1 MAREAIFSRLPEV
14 WHILDQ
20 VENVVEQQGVL
31 ERYLSVWDAAL
42 DLSHSDAVSVLDT
55 RDINTIPDR
64 YLRLIG
70 DIVGHRWKDYRSYQW
85 NRQRIRESI
94 AKYSYKGTSVA
105 IADLVREHGGSYHR
119 ILDMASTVDTWN
131 IQVGMFL
138 DSDYFH
144 PGVYK
149 LYLSDD
155 IDLEHFLEDFE
166 YLKPAGT
173 KWILT
178 ISPEDTFIYTELNAG
193 GEPQIIPQH
202 LINPDF
208 NDWWNFKPQPAVFMN
223 FKIEEPL
230 AIAMAFLFIGS
241 LTYTY
246 DEELLTWGDD
256 ILPAEYNHRQPLVE
270 PEIPT

>member
-1 MAREAIFSRLPEV
+1 MREPQFSRLPLI
-14 WHILDQ
+14 WRRLDKQ
-20 VENVVEQQGVL
+20 TVL
-31 ERYLSVWDAAL
+31 ERFLGVEDVELDSARQKIQDILDSRDLHNIPDKYLKVIGHTLGYRWKNSKSYNWNRRRLSVL
-42 DLSHSDAVSVLDT
+42 V
-55 RDINTIPDR
+55 R
-64 YLRLIG
+64 
-70 DIVGHRWKDYRSYQW
+70 
-85 NRQRIRESI
+85 
-94 AKYSYKGTSVA
+94 KYSYKGTSVA

-119 ILDMASTVDTWN
+119 ILDMASLVDTWN
-131 IQVGMFL
+131 VQVGMFF

-144 PGVYK
+144 PGVYR
-149 LYLSDD
+149 LWVSDD

-208 NDWWNFKPQPAVFMN
+208 NDWWNFKPQLSVVPSRFVL
-223 FKIEEPL
+223 ESG

>member
-1 MAREAIFSRLPEV
+1 MSRTPLFERLPES
-14 WHILDQ
+14 WKYNDTKTDQ
-20 VENVVEQQGVL
+20 IDGKGTLQ
-31 ERYLSVWDAAL
+31 RYLEVWDNGFDRSE
-42 DLSHSDAVSVLDT
+42 DLAESVLST
-55 RDINTIPDR
+55 RDISGNPDR

-119 ILDMASTVDTWN
+119 ILDMASLVDTWN

-144 PGVYK
+144 PGVYR
-149 LYLSDD
+149 LWVSDD

>member
-1 MAREAIFSRLPEV
+1 MKRLFDRLPDI
-14 WHILDQ
+14 WAKLD
-20 VENVVEQQGVL
+20 VEQPTVDSKGPL
-31 ERYLSVWDAAL
+31 ERFLSIDVEYERLSNLLL
-42 DLSHSDAVSVLDT
+42 DLMRLHDVEEVKERFLPLLISHLG
-55 RDINTIPDR
+55 
-64 YLRLIG
+64 Y
-70 DIVGHRWKDYRSYQW
+70 RWRDYRPWQW
-85 NRQRIRESI
+85 NRERMQVAIPE
-94 AKYSYKGTSVA
+94 YSYKGTSVA

-119 ILDMASTVDTWN
+119 ILDMASLVDTWN
-131 IQVGMFL
+131 VQVGMFF

-144 PGVYK
+144 PGVYR
-149 LYLSDD
+149 LWVSDD

-178 ISPEDTFIYTELNAG
+178 VSPEDTFIYTELNGG
-193 GEPQIIPQH
+193 GEPQVIPQH

-208 NDWWNFKPQPAVFMN
+208 NDWWNFKPQLSVALSHF
-223 FKIEEPL
+223 ILESG
-230 AIAMAFLFIGS
+230 AIAMAFLFMGS

-246 DEELLTWGDD
+246 GEELLTWGDD